1 MGRVE
6 STPPPAAVEVPLP
19 WGPVIR
25 GVRWG
30 AASDTILL
38 LHEPGADLDAWGAL
52 PSRLANTLGMA
63 AVAVDLPGH
72 GLSDDPWEDMRV
84 DELVRLLGERLA
96 APPKTALTP
105 LPPSPGSTAE
115 GGASLSQRGK
125 GRRFVVAA
133 GSVASVVLTLAESL
147 RLAGVVLL
155 SVPDLKPTSHK
166 TRHAPPPSPG
176 PTGDSP
182 LGWRGARGGAGG
194 RGVRANVPKLFFA
207 GSLAGDDLETTR
219 RLAFGAAGW
228 SAVTS
233 VPVSERGTRLLAT
246 PWRARIEE
254 EIVAFLRDCQH
265 RRPGVR
271 PGPRITPRPAG

>member
-38 LHEPGADLDAWGAL
+38 LHEPGADLDAWDAL
-52 PSRLANTLGMA
+52 PARLAHTLGIA
-63 AVAVDLPGH
+63 AVAADLPGH
-72 GLSDDPWEDMRV
+72 GLSDDPWEMEQIGALV
-84 DELVRLLGERLA
+84 QVLVEELANVPDRA
-96 APPKTALTP
+96 TA
-105 LPPSPGSTAE
+105 GRTAI
-115 GGASLSQRGK
+115 
-125 GRRFVVAA
+125 GRRFVISA
-133 GSVASVVLTLAESL
+133 GAIASAVHASVG
-147 RLAGVVLL
+147 RLALAGTVAL
-155 SVPDLKPTSHK
+155 SP
-166 TRHAPPPSPG
+166 AANPPSPIAMG
-176 PTGDSP
+176 E
-182 LGWRGARGGAGG
+182 GG
-194 RGVRANVPKLFFA
+194 RGVRVNVPKLFFA
-207 GSLAGDDLETTR
+207 GSLADIDLEIAR
-219 RLAFGAAGW
+219 RLASDSTGW
-228 SAVTS
+228 SAVTA

-254 EIVAFLRDCQH
+254 EIVAFLRDCQK